1 MFIGYY
7 KSVSTSRE
15 FYSSKREDLNFP
27 IQVEYSGD
35 RYLLTRTIQVS
46 SKSQEKNIKTAAEN
60 YGIEYD
66 VRIES
71 EPTS

>member
-27 IQVEYSGD
+27 IQVEYNGD

-71 EPTS
+71 ESTG